1 MWVADDTYIFLERKM
16 TTHTNISRWLGKQ
29 TSSSNT
35 PAITAQFPVE
45 LIVPERPLP
54 IPHQPEPIIIH
65 LPHNEKKQTETLSHF
80 LRIGRLY
87 HPLCR
92 HAFVERVQIGY
103 YAYERREEYR
113 TCALAAAFAGAFGP
127 QSIERPEFS
136 YSMAIWRLSQRV
148 GFDIG
153 QRQVIGPTG
162 RHNNLA
168 DEMIRLV
175 DENLWTRTGVADWV
189 ESLGY

>member
-1 MWVADDTYIFLERKM
+1 M
-16 TTHTNISRWLGKQ
+16 TTRTKVSRWLKRQ
-29 TSSSNT
+29 SSALVT
-35 PAITAQFPVE
+35 TAMTVPSSAEV
-45 LIVPERPLP
+45 IMPERPLP
-54 IPHQPEPIIIH
+54 VQQKPDPIIINV
-65 LPHNEKKQTETLSHF
+65 PPYDPRQTTHTLSNF

-92 HAFVERVQIGY
+92 HAFVEKVQIGY
-103 YAYERREEYR
+103 YAYERHEEWR
-113 TCALAAAFAGAFGP
+113 TCALAAAYAGAFGP
-127 QSIERPEFS
+127 QSIERPDFS

-153 QRQVIGPTG
+153 KCEVIGPTG

-175 DENLWTRTGVADWV
+175 DENLWTRAGVAEWV
-189 ESLGY
+189 ASLGY